1 MDSLLAGYIAFRIL
15 EYFIV
20 KRRVP
25 IEAEFASMQR
35 RVQEFRPTAGTR
47 KVKQAVNLME
57 HFVENAVDTN
67 GEYIDKEYQCNNPLG
82 KCSECTDIP

>member
-1 MDSLLAGYIAFRIL
+1 
-15 EYFIV
+15 
-20 KRRVP
+20 
-25 IEAEFASMQR
+25 MQR

-67 GEYIDKEYQCNNPLG
+67 GEYIDKEYPTTPSKSSCMFCAFKKMRICPDAVL
-82 KCSECTDIP
+82 